1 MRWIF
6 WDISKSRPSA
16 YAPTTRAMIV
26 TILYRLENSSNS
38 NLQSS
43 ISFTDVEPG
52 SWYEEAVN
60 WAAANGIITGVT
72 DKTLVPQGKS
82 TRAQAATMLMRYC
95 KSN

>member
-1 MRWIF
+1 
-6 WDISKSRPSA
+6 
-16 YAPTTRAMIV
+16 MIV
-26 TILYRLENSSNS
+26 TILYRLEMEDGRGENTIESPSSV
-38 NLQSS
+38 
-43 ISFTDVEPG
+43 SFADTFPPGGRLVSFSFEDVEPG

-72 DKTLVPQGKS
+72 DTTLVPKGKS